1 VIGAS
6 RGGGFSFAVAILFGA
21 SACTSDQPIV
31 TYIGVVDATPPRL
44 GRPLTAALPA
54 EASTDAEAGADADA
68 SADADANADAPGETS
83 AAAEGSADGPG
94 ETGTDAS
101 QDAVVDAP
109 ADQGTDSGELI
120 SDGSTVEGEASPE
133 AGSE

>member
-1 VIGAS
+1 MIGAS

-21 SACTSDQPIV
+21 WACTSDQPIV

-54 EASTDAEAGADADA
+54 EASAEAEAGADAEG
-68 SADADANADAPGETS
+68 SADAPGETS
-83 AAAEGSADGPG
+83 ADAEGSADGRG

-101 QDAVVDAP
+101 QDAGVDAP
-109 ADQGTDSGELI
+109 ADQGTDSSELI
-120 SDGSTVEGEASPE
+120 IDGSTAEGEASPE